1 MIELKSDREINYM
14 RDAGRVVAQTH
25 QEVAKAIRPGVSTK
39 ELDQIAE
46 EFIVS
51 CGAVPSFKGY
61 GGFPASICASRNQ
74 VVVHGIPG
82 LETLNDGDI
91 ISVDIGAILNGFHG
105 DAAMTHPVGEISE
118 TAQRLLE
125 VTEASLYKGIE
136 QAVIGNRLSDISHA
150 VQDYVEKHDF
160 SVVRDFC
167 GHGIGR
173 AMYEEPQIPN
183 FGRHGHGPRLK
194 AGICLAIEPMVNV
207 GTYEVTVLEDK
218 WTTVTNDAQLS
229 AHFEHTVA
237 VTEEGPLIL
246 TEI

>member
-1 MIELKSDREINYM
+1 MAETHRELAN
-14 RDAGRVVAQTH
+14 AV
-25 QEVAKAIRPGVSTK
+25 RPGISTK

-46 EFIVS
+46 EYIVS
-51 CGAVPSFKGY
+51 KGAVPSFKGY

-82 LETLNDGDI
+82 LETLVDGDI
-91 ISVDIGAILNGFHG
+91 ISIDIGAILNGYHG
-105 DAAMTHPVGEISE
+105 DAAVTHPVGEISE
-118 TAQRLLE
+118 TAQQLLE

-136 QAVIGNRLSDISHA
+136 QAVIGNRLSDVSHA

-173 AMYEEPQIPN
+173 AMHEEPQIPN
-183 FGRHGHGPRLK
+183 FGRPGHGPRLK

-246 TEI
+246 TKI

>member
-1 MIELKSDREINYM
+1 M

-25 QEVAKAIRPGVSTK
+25 QEVAKAIRPGVTTK

-46 EFIVS
+46 EFIAAQ
-51 CGAVPSFKGY
+51 GAVPSFKGY

-74 VVVHGIPG
+74 VVVHGIPS
-82 LETLNDGDI
+82 LETLNNGDI
-91 ISVDIGAILNGFHG
+91 ISI
-105 DAAMTHPVGEISE
+105 MTHPVGEISE

-125 VTEASLYKGIE
+125 VTEASLYQGIE

-173 AMYEEPQIPN
+173 AMHEEPQIPN
-183 FGRHGHGPRLK
+183 FGRPGHGPRLK